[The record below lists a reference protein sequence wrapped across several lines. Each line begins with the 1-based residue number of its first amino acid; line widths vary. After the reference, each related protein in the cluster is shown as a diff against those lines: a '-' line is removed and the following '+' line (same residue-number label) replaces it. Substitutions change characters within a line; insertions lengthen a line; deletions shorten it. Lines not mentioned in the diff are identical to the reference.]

1 MRAPQDRERTM
12 RDLYDRTRHKDLALL
27 EESNKEQRR
36 GGAGR
41 TEDSEQREVAPK
53 IEDNHTVRKRPVPS
67 DSPHVKAESG
77 TCNVCSAP
85 CSSCLHRDLAPVD
98 SNMDCG
104 SSQTCC
110 ARSESRTNLL
120 VRSGKGLHTKGGE
133 NDDELSATSSHASY
147 SENGGHKAMARSI
160 TADSEVNM
168 PAKRRR
174 LLSDTRSPREDCH
187 DDNNSCVTG
196 TSAANKLLLDK
207 KKDKLST
214 SASSRDLTV
223 KDYKD
228 KNIAGPNRLRNS
240 LVEESTEKR
249 SDVHI
254 TPPSTSDR
262 SAPADSPSFVSKKLL
277 RTQSSLSASQGL
289 SPKKSSQGLGN
300 SQDNLAQ
307 QPYEKVPNNDIDHLP
322 GGKLS
327 RPVIGGDKHDMVTSC
342 STSNKNKIK
351 AGSSSVE
358 LESGARCTRNVS
370 QEHTDILSDDFAK
383 RNDNVQQ
390 DQNQGLLMATDKA
403 SNKELN
409 TQNDAMTE
417 CGNSESLIDVNVCDI
432 CGDVGREYLLA
443 TCTRCLEG
451 AEHTYC
457 MRVKL
462 DKVPDGEWL
471 CEECQL
477 NEDRIKTEGNRSAST
492 VDISN
497 GKNQDSESMSNPKTL
512 QTALTNLDA
521 QQIACGTLITDHLSA
536 NNVKLH
542 SGSTDTE
549 ARQVKCASPNARRLD
564 TKSKTFGSMANR
576 KRLQVVTSDTE
587 TRPPT
592 CGTPSAGRLG
602 KKNESSEDLLN
613 RKKLRIATD
622 MEPPMSS
629 EGLLSPPKS
638 SKRHAE
644 HASSSNL
651 RPFKME
657 SPRKHDIFSH
667 QDSFKKSNKGNLKP
681 PNNAPVKGI
690 QAVKSSM
697 TLSRSYS
704 LGSLAAKAPAPS
716 PRGPLSKQLSFN
728 NSKSEPKVKQ
738 LAEGVASKLKPV
750 KHPPIDLREKGP
762 MRKLMKSE
770 SFKRE
775 GSVSKDSTSVK
786 QNKSSLLCRD
796 EKPRMLKPMSDK
808 AFLERKPSYIL
819 QKPNIPLSPRP
830 DSSVKSGDRKVDQDN
845 PRPGPSILKTSKKP
859 GNTEKKQ
866 ISALFKSEK
875 RGIGIHQTSTGVV
888 SSKDADTVKTSD
900 PPLPVENVNKD
911 NDCLGEA
918 SFVLRK
924 NGNKMSKNPEV
935 LSTPLAM
942 TCETDLQSM
951 VPRASA
957 SEDLTP
963 NMGQCQPFAMTSESQ
978 NMVPRA
984 SSSEELA
991 PNVRQCQPLAMTSE
1005 SDLQSMVP
1013 RESASEDLTP
1023 DVGQYQQAV
1032 SESTEHKSTKS
1043 AEEVQAAEDI
1053 LPESPQKLC
1062 GPENKLREPNLRHQ
1076 DSFDQLPTLG
1086 NLPSTLVIPEQTYI
1100 WQGIFEVSR
1109 TGISSELYDG
1119 IQAHLSTCTSAK
1131 ALEVVKQLP
1140 QRIRLVEVP
1149 RRSSWPHQFKEVQPN
1164 EDNIALFFFAQDVES
1179 YERYGKLLEKLL
1191 VEDLCLTT
1199 NINGVEL
1206 LILSSDNLPEKIQ
1219 RWNGFL
1225 YFWGVFYARKANSST
1240 ELVVTNPC
1248 PPVSTTEPFDKP
1260 VCSPKVPQSL
1270 GIDLNQ
1276 CPDDELYD
1284 PPVSLG
1290 SETEKSGASEDHKT
1304 LLGSANG
1311 NENLDAREIHHQET
1325 AVAREIVLGSG
1336 TAVVCETYI
1345 PLGSG
1350 GHTMK
1355 LEYPSDT
1362 TGGSGIA
1369 GREIMEDKESFSLN
1383 EAPCYVERHKGASRS
1398 MPDNILAKKK
1408 ALTSLTEVSLQHQS
1422 EALTSLTE
1430 VSLQHQSESILKADF
1445 ALHDSEL
1452 RYKRQKT
1459 VNGDEQLSSESL
1471 SKIHSLP
1478 AGWRTPFD
1486 DSHYAY
1492 RGRSDLGS
1500 TTKAISDQVVHV
1512 LSSDDEGSPEP
1523 TTMNKAPLKAEEG
1536 SSPLL
1541 SLSLSTAAK
1550 TRKLASSDAGDDH
1563 SLSLSLGLPLPGVA
1577 KGNQA
1582 PEIKQF
1588 LPEKPGI
1595 NTSFHL

>member
-27 EESNKEQRR
+27 EESNKEQRG

-41 TEDSEQREVAPK
+41 AEDSEQRGLAPK
-53 IEDNHTVRKRPVPS
+53 IEDNPTVRKRPVPS
-67 DSPHVKAESG
+67 DGPHVKAESG

-120 VRSGKGLHTKGGE
+120 VRSGKGLRTKGGE

-160 TADSEVNM
+160 AADSEVNM

-174 LLSDTRSPREDCH
+174 LLSDTRSPREECH
-187 DDNNSCVTG
+187 DDSNSCVTG
-196 TSAANKLLLDK
+196 TSAASKLLLDK

-240 LVEESTEKR
+240 LVEESTEKKR

-254 TPPSTSDR
+254 APPSSSDR
-262 SAPADSPSFVSKKLL
+262 SAPADSPTFMTKKLL
-277 RTQSSLSASQGL
+277 RTQSSVSAPQGL

-307 QPYEKVPNNDIDHLP
+307 QPSEKVPNNDIDHLP

-342 STSNKNKIK
+342 STSSKNKIK
-351 AGSSSVE
+351 AGSSSTE
-358 LESGARCTRNVS
+358 LETGTRCTRNGS

-390 DQNQGLLMATDKA
+390 DQNQGLPTDEA
-403 SNKELN
+403 SDKELN
-409 TQNDAMTE
+409 TQNDAMIE

-477 NEDRIKTEGNRSAST
+477 NEDRIKTRGNRGAST

-512 QTALTNLDA
+512 QTASTNLGA
-521 QQIACGTLITDHLSA
+521 QQIASGTPVTDHLSG

-549 ARQVKCASPNARRLD
+549 ARQVKCASPNAGRLD
-564 TKSKTFGSMANR
+564 AKSKNFGSMANR
-576 KRLQVVTSDTE
+576 KRLQIVTSDTE

-592 CGTPSAGRLG
+592 CGTPLTGRLG
-602 KKNESSEDLLN
+602 KKYESSEDLLN

-622 MEPPMSS
+622 MELPMSS

-644 HASSSNL
+644 NASSSNP
-651 RPFKME
+651 RPFKTE
-657 SPRKHDIFSH
+657 CPRKHDIFSH
-667 QDSFKKSNKGNLKP
+667 QNSFKKSNKGNLKP
-681 PNNAPVKGI
+681 PNNAPVKGV

-704 LGSLAAKAPAPS
+704 LGSLANAKAPVPS

-750 KHPPIDLREKGP
+750 KHSPIDVREKGP

-775 GSVSKDSTSVK
+775 GSVSKDSSSLK
-786 QNKSSLLCRD
+786 QNKSSLLSRD
-796 EKPRMLKPMSDK
+796 EKPRMLKLMSDK
-808 AFLERKPSYIL
+808 SFLERRPSFIL
-819 QKPNIPLSPRP
+819 QKPPLSPRP

-859 GNTEKKQ
+859 GNIEKKQ
-866 ISALFKSEK
+866 ISASFNSEK
-875 RGIGIHQTSTGVV
+875 RGIAIHQTSTGVV

-900 PPLPVENVNKD
+900 PLLPVENVNKD
-911 NDCLGEA
+911 NDCVGEA
-918 SFVLRK
+918 SLILRT
-924 NGNKMSKNPEV
+924 NDNKMSTHPEV

-963 NMGQCQPFAMTSESQ
+963 NVGQCQPLAMTSESQ
-978 NMVPRA
+978 SMVPRA
-984 SSSEELA
+984 SSSEELT
-991 PNVRQCQPLAMTSE
+991 PNVGQYQPLAMTSE
-1005 SDLQSMVP
+1005 SDLPSMVP

-1023 DVGQYQQAV
+1023 NVGQCQQEV
-1032 SESTEHKSTKS
+1032 LENTEHKSIKS

-1053 LPESPQKLC
+1053 LPESPHDPLMAQKLC
-1062 GPENKLREPNLRHQ
+1062 APENKLSEPNLKHQ

-1086 NLPSTLVIPEQTYI
+1086 NLSRTLVIPEQTYI

-1140 QRIRLVEVP
+1140 QRIRLIEVP
-1149 RRSSWPHQFKEVQPN
+1149 RGSLWPHQFKEVQPS

-1240 ELVVTNPC
+1240 ELVVKNPC
-1248 PPVSTTEPFDKP
+1248 PLVSTTEPFDKP

-1284 PPVSLG
+1284 SPVSLG

-1304 LLGSANG
+1304 LMGSTNG
-1311 NENLDAREIHHQET
+1311 NENLDACEIHHQET
-1325 AVAREIVLGSG
+1325 AVTREIVLGSG

-1345 PLGSG
+1345 PMGSG
-1350 GHTMK
+1350 GHNMK

-1362 TGGSGIA
+1362 TGGSGTE
-1369 GREIMEDKESFSLN
+1369 GRDSMKDEESFSLN
-1383 EAPCYVERHKGASRS
+1383 EAPCYVERHVGASRS

-1422 EALTSLTE
+1422 E
-1430 VSLQHQSESILKADF
+1430 SILKADF
-1445 ALHDSEL
+1445 VLHDSESS
-1452 RYKRQKT
+1452 YKRQKI
-1459 VNGDEQLSSESL
+1459 VNGDEQLPSERL

-1486 DSHYAY
+1486 DSRYAY
-1492 RGRSDLGS
+1492 KGLSDIGS

-1512 LSSDDEGSPEP
+1512 LSSDDEGSPEH
-1523 TTMNKAPLKAEEG
+1523 TTMNKAPLKAEQG
-1536 SSPLL
+1536 SSSPLL

-1550 TRKLASSDAGDDH
+1550 TRKLASSDAGDDR

-1582 PEIKQF
+1582 LEIKQF